1 MKWSRIEEL
10 GITNKKREKGKK
22 KEKIPFIEAV
32 LYFISVT
39 VLGTM
44 CSSAYKI

>member
-1 MKWSRIEEL
+1 MKWSRNEEL
-10 GITNKKREKGKK
+10 GITNKREKGKK

>member
-22 KEKIPFIEAV
+22 KDKIPFIEAV

-39 VLGTM
+39 GTM
-44 CSSAYKI
+44 CLSAYKI